1 MKATTLKILSLIM
14 MFAVLIGVTS
24 CSLTGGDEEETTE
37 ATTLASATPLMA
49 QDATDE
55 AIAYFNGLMAKINSG
70 KAALKYSSDYNPGGF
85 ECENATLKAALP
97 TIVKLMKDGFNAD
110 LGAEVAYGESL
121 SDIIPV
127 KNSIAPLALT
137 AADIV
142 EIGVNKE
149 AYSRAA
155 EEESKVAEDAE
166 YTTASPVI
174 VDEDVRKITITL
186 KDEVDPAAGAGLF
199 GTIYNI
205 PDRKLIA
212 EEMAKASEYMTYD
225 GSYEAK
231 YTGCTIYM
239 EVNRIT
245 DEVIKLE
252 FNRNI
257 EVTATVTGVGT
268 LASVG
273 TQELKFVVNGCDR
286 YEFDWAD
293 PNAVTEAAE

>member
-1 MKATTLKILSLIM
+1 MKSATLKILSLIM

-37 ATTLASATPLMA
+37 PTTLASATPLMA
-49 QDATDE
+49 EGATEE
-55 AIAYFNGLMAKINSG
+55 AIAYFNTLMAKINSG
-70 KAALKYSSDYNPGGF
+70 KASLKYSSNYDPKGF
-85 ECENATLKAALP
+85 DCENSALKAALP
-97 TIVKLMKDGFNAD
+97 TIVKLMKGGFNAD
-110 LGAEVAYGESL
+110 LGAEVAYGEPL
-121 SDIIPV
+121 ANYIPV
-127 KNSIAPLALT
+127 KNDAAALALT
-137 AADIV
+137 ADDIV
-142 EIGVNKE
+142 EIAVNKE

-155 EEESKVAEDAE
+155 EEESKVAADEN
-166 YTTASPVI
+166 YTTASAIV

-186 KDEVDPAAGAGLF
+186 KDETDPAAGEGLF
-199 GTIYNI
+199 GKIYNI

-212 EEMAKASEYMTYD
+212 DEMAKMSEYMTYD
-225 GSYEAK
+225 GNYSAK

-239 EVNRIT
+239 EINRIT

-273 TQELKFVVNGCDR
+273 TQEIKFVVNGNDK
-286 YEFDWAD
+286 YEFDWVD